1 MHRSP
6 QGGVFKSSKMRRD
19 GQEAKEEKRKHTGGE
34 LGGARVQDGS
44 PFVVEFPLYMT
55 VLTLGVKL

>member
-1 MHRSP
+1 M
-6 QGGVFKSSKMRRD
+6 FKASKMRRD

-34 LGGARVQDGS
+34 LGGALAQDGS

-55 VLTLGVKL
+55 VLARGVKL